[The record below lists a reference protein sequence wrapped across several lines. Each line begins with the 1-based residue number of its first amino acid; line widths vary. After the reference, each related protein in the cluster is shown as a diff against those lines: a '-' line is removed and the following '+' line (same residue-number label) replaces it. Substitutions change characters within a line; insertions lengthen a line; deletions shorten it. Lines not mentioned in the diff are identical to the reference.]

1 MQFGMY
7 ITLSA
12 IMFRLR
18 ISCRQYVQPL
28 PWSHLARAIGD
39 DEQPAPPALTDGC
52 SDGSFRNQ

>member
-18 ISCRQYVQPL
+18 ITVRQYVQPL
-28 PWSHLARAIGD
+28 PWSVTRRRLATMSASSAG
-39 DEQPAPPALTDGC
+39 LTDGC
-52 SDGSFRNQ
+52 SDGSLRNQ